1 MQHKNLETA
10 HEKLSNSLEIFER
23 YGDWENA
30 ARVAQNLGEACEKE
44 GKAELALDAYRKCLE
59 SCKNSRNGLQQTE
72 TAYRLEKLAR
82 KPALSESLRQ
92 RIMDVRRTIG
102 SLVFM
107 DRYPGPVQEAFHRL
121 TRYLTLPSILLIL
134 LFTVAIAFGAFI
146 SVSFITGESQVPYL
160 DPVVWWSQAIFL
172 FAWILLPLLALW
184 GYNLTYALL
193 GHFVI
198 LGLGFTRVDEAQPN
212 LFVLDD
218 QSISQQ
224 NWAGGSEQKIFWENV
239 RTAVIDDRILF
250 SRPMTFS
257 SSILLRDN
265 ETSLLLPASTF
276 RYSELEKEVARQLTN
291 RRSPAQIIKNRLR
304 ILEWSS
310 LISSLLMGV
319 ILAGIIVISQD
330 LFSCYGAEVPQGA
343 DCPEANR
350 LFYLPILPL
359 GMFFTSLI
367 FGFIS
372 LARWLSANWRIKKAS
387 KI

>member
-1 MQHKNLETA
+1 
-10 HEKLSNSLEIFER
+10 
-23 YGDWENA
+23 
-30 ARVAQNLGEACEKE
+30 
-44 GKAELALDAYRKCLE
+44 
-59 SCKNSRNGLQQTE
+59 
-72 TAYRLEKLAR
+72 
-82 KPALSESLRQ
+82 
-92 RIMDVRRTIG
+92 
-102 SLVFM
+102 M
-107 DRYPGPVQEAFHRL
+107 DRYPGPVQESFRRL
-121 TRYLTLPSILLIL
+121 SRYLTLPSILLIL

-146 SVSFITGESQVPYL
+146 SASFLTGESQVPYL
-160 DPVVWWSQAIFL
+160 DPIVWWTQAIFL
-172 FAWILLPLLALW
+172 VAWILLPLLALW

-218 QSISQQ
+218 QAISQQ
-224 NWAGGSEQKIFWENV
+224 NWAGGSKKKIAWENV
-239 RTAVIDDRILF
+239 QTAVIDNRVLF

-257 SSILLRDN
+257 SNILLRDN

-276 RYSELEKEVARQLTN
+276 RYLELEKEVARQLTD
-291 RRSPAQIIKNRLR
+291 RQPPVQIIKSRLQ

-310 LISSLLMGV
+310 LLSSLLMGV
-319 ILAGIIVISQD
+319 LLAAIIVISQN

-350 LFYLPILPL
+350 LYYMPILPL

-367 FGFIS
+367 FGIVS